1 MEPVKIMYALNE
13 HGDLVYAQD
22 AWFIWRHYC
31 VLCGALM
38 VPVAEAVFDFDH
50 FIHDPDAA
58 SPEQK
63 IVCPLLEKADHADD
77 SDSPLP

>member
-1 MEPVKIMYALNE
+1 
-13 HGDLVYAQD
+13 
-22 AWFIWRHYC
+22 
-31 VLCGALM
+31 M